1 MRLQVDTM
9 KISLMLARVFLIS
22 IRLDSSF
29 SPDNTVFSLISTGA
43 VLKFMPYTKTLI
55 DKDNYAQTRHDTRLV
70 Y

>member
-1 MRLQVDTM
+1 MNS
-9 KISLMLARVFLIS
+9 SLMVTSFFLTS
-22 IRLDSSF
+22 IRLDSSL

-55 DKDNYAQTRHDTRLV
+55 DKDSYAQIHHDTRLV

>member
-9 KISLMLARVFLIS
+9 KISLILASVFLIS
-22 IRLDSSF
+22 IRLDLSF

-55 DKDNYAQTRHDTRLV
+55 GQASRA
-70 Y
+70 

>member
-1 MRLQVDTM
+1 MNS
-9 KISLMLARVFLIS
+9 SLMVTSFFLTS
-22 IRLDSSF
+22 IRLDSSL

>member
-1 MRLQVDTM
+1 M
-9 KISLMLARVFLIS
+9 KSSLMVTSFFLIS
-22 IRLDSSF
+22 TKLDSSL

-55 DKDNYAQTRHDTRLV
+55 DKDSYGQIHHDTRLV